1 LGKILNPNYRK
12 SIIVLLIFSIFLYHL
27 FYPVYAKAEVI
38 ILENHSSYISS
49 EGTLYVVGEVENV
62 GDKDIKYVQITATFY
77 DEYNTAVD
85 TETTYSGLTVIPPGS
100 RSPFQLSIIDE
111 NQIQKIHNYSL
122 VVSSYS
128 GVTQSL
134 PKTLMILSNSSYI
147 SVGGLLNIVGEV
159 KNNGS
164 GECTFTRVMAT
175 CYDDNGKVVCI
186 DIGYTAPFDIAPG
199 KTAPFNLIIYDE
211 TQSGKVTHY
220 ALQTQSDE
228 AILIP
233 EIHLV
238 SIVLFIALFSTMIII
253 RQKDRNFSF
262 FQIDLW

>member
-1 LGKILNPNYRK
+1 MIT
-12 SIIVLLIFSIFLYHL
+12 LLTFSIFLYPL
-27 FYPVYAKAEVI
+27 FYPVYAEGDVI
-38 ILENHSSYISS
+38 VLDNHSSYISL
-49 EGTLYVVGEVENV
+49 GDTLYVVGEVENV
-62 GDKDIKYVQITATFY
+62 GDKDVKFVQITATFY
-77 DEYNTAVD
+77 DENNTAVD
-85 TETTYSGLTVIPPGS
+85 TETTYSGLTVIPPGV

-122 VVSSYS
+122 AVSSYS
-128 GVTQSL
+128 GVTQPL

-147 SVGGLLNIVGEV
+147 SIGGLLNIVGEV

-164 GECTFTRVMAT
+164 SECTSTIVMAT

-186 DIGYTAPFDIAPG
+186 DTGYTTPYDLAPG

-220 ALQTQSDE
+220 ALQAQSDE

-233 EIHLV
+233 EIQLL
-238 SIVLFIALFSTMIII
+238 SIALFITLFSTMIII
-253 RQKDRNFSF
+253 RRKDRNSRILE
-262 FQIDLW
+262 IDLS